1 MAQKKAHEVDGF
13 VAHPSGAF
21 PLVLFYGP
29 DKGLVAERA
38 ALFAKNTA
46 VALDDPFSTIRM
58 DAADIES
65 DPARLGDEAK
75 TVSLFGGERLI
86 WIRNAGA
93 QKKLADT
100 VKWLLAENILQQTW
114 LLIEAGD
121 LKKNALLRAAVEQG
135 KSGMALPCYSDDAR
149 AIDQLIDQVLGE
161 FNLHI
166 NLDARKFLREC
177 LGGDRLASRGELEKL
192 CFYAKGRDM
201 IGVEDITAII
211 SDVSALSYDEVIDAV
226 ITGSL
231 SALDS
236 GFDRQLAGGTSLF
249 SILSAAQRQFQQLQQ
264 MRFVMDREGK
274 SASAVVAASRPPIFF
289 RRQKLV
295 EQALSLWNG
304 VRLERALSRLH
315 MTVLESRQN
324 AALAASIIRQHLLAL
339 CIEAARQKAR

>member
-1 MAQKKAHEVDGF
+1 MAQKKAHEVDSF
-13 VAHPSGAF
+13 VARPSGAF
-21 PLVLFYGP
+21 PLVLIYGP

-38 ALFAKNTA
+38 ALFAKNTG

-58 DAADIES
+58 EAADVEN

-75 TVSLFGGERLI
+75 TVSLFGGGRLI

-100 VKWLLAENILQQTW
+100 VKWLLAENTLQQTW

-121 LKKNALLRAAVEQG
+121 LKKTAPLRTVVEQG
-135 KSGMALPCYSDDAR
+135 RNGMALPCYSDDAR
-149 AIDQLIDQVLGE
+149 AIDQLIDQILGE
-161 FNLHI
+161 FDMRI
-166 NLDARKFLREC
+166 SLDARKFLRDC

-201 IGVEDITAII
+201 IGVEDIAAII

-226 ITGSL
+226 IGGNPA
-231 SALDS
+231 ALDS
-236 GFDRQLAGGTSLF
+236 GFDRQLAGGASLF

-264 MRFVMDREGK
+264 MRFIMDGEGK
-274 SASAVVAASRPPIFF
+274 TASAVVAASRPPVFF

-295 EQALSLWNG
+295 EQALGLWSG
-304 VRLERALSRLH
+304 ARLEQALSRLH
-315 MTVLESRQN
+315 MAVLESRQN

-339 CIEAARQKAR
+339 CIETSRQKTR